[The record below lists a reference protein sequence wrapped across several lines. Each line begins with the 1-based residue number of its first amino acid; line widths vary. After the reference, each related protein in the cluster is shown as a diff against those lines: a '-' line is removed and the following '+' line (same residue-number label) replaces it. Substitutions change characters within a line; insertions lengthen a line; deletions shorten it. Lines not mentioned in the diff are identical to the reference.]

1 MSGAIKRQSAAERAR
16 RARRAVLFQARLCL
30 NDCGRPMSAT
40 ENLCE
45 VCSDRLVAQYFA
57 RLGRPRPGAAS

>member
-1 MSGAIKRQSAAERAR
+1 MKRQSDAERAR
-16 RARRAVLFQARLCL
+16 RARRAELFKARLCL

-45 VCSDRLVAQYFA
+45 VCSARMVEQYFA
-57 RLGRPRPGAAS
+57 RIGGAS